1 MSARAPRRAAHRA
14 GKEEEG
20 RLAQTRAQCA
30 ERGGQQECHTTALG
44 GTIPSAPFAGAAS
57 GGLIKARLLH
67 PGAGLARKHSMRT
80 SNACAPRGTV
90 ACARL
95 ARKHSMRTSM
105 PVLPP
110 RGTVPS
116 TNGWFAG
123 LVKKRNK
130 KCHPA
135 LELAGRRT
143 NLKVCS
149 AVLTRRCSKRW
160 GAQRYS
166 GSVGSLAHARRQSIW
181 AHAAGS
187 ADGQSRQGRARRRR
201 RSWQALRCASVAA
214 DGAHSP
220 WLCEL
225 LRRPPAQCCS
235 VCAC

>member
-20 RLAQTRAQCA
+20 RSAQTRAQCA
-30 ERGGQQECHTTALG
+30 HSARRRGASRSVRPRPWAARFHLRLSRGRPRGGSSRRACSTLERVWPEN
-44 GTIPSAPFAGAAS
+44 I
-57 GGLIKARLLH
+57 
-67 PGAGLARKHSMRT
+67 
-80 SNACAPRGTV
+80 ACAPQCQCIRPEAQMRARVGQKTQHAHLNDRGTNAFHERGLR
-90 ACARL
+90 ACL
-95 ARKHSMRTSM
+95 
-105 PVLPP
+105 
-110 RGTVPS
+110 
-116 TNGWFAG
+116 
-123 LVKKRNK
+123 KKRNK